1 MSNLIPYYDA
11 SNPFYA
17 SQCLPF
23 ELGCVS
29 CDTHH
34 ITHVDQ
40 CYPTDPF
47 LNKNRQY
54 AQYARKFPCL
64 AVSANKEPHIVST
77 PAALNSY
84 PLLGL
89 LGTSAEQ
96 KQQYKQTVLN
106 HSSNYIGTSKK
117 MQYGKYAQTT
127 PGLTTFASK
136 KYAALQ
142 PAVAQK
148 QQCFATLCP
157 KF

>member
-1 MSNLIPYYDA
+1 MTHLIPYYDP
-11 SNPFYA
+11 SNSFHA
-17 SQCLPF
+17 RQCLPF

-29 CDTHH
+29 CDYAH

-40 CYPTDPF
+40 CYPTDIF
-47 LNKNRQY
+47 LNKNRQF
-54 AQYARKFPCL
+54 AQYAQKFPCL
-64 AVSANKEPHIVST
+64 AVSANKEPHLVST

-89 LGTSAEQ
+89 PGTLNQ
-96 KQQYKQTVLN
+96 RKQEYKQDVLN
-106 HSSNYIGTSKK
+106 HGPNYIGTSKK

-127 PGLTTFASK
+127 PGLTTFANK

-142 PAVAQK
+142 PTVAKKQK
-148 QQCFATLCP
+148 CFTTLCA

>member
-1 MSNLIPYYDA
+1 MSILIPYNDS
-11 SNPFYA
+11 SNSFHA

-29 CDTHH
+29 CDTAH

-40 CYPTDPF
+40 CYPTDIF

-54 AQYARKFPCL
+54 AQYARKYPCL
-64 AVSANKEPHIVST
+64 AVSANKAPNTVST
-77 PAALNSY
+77 PTALNSY

-89 LGTSAEQ
+89 PGTPIEQ
-96 KQQYKQTVLN
+96 KEEYKQKVLN
-106 HSSNYIGTSKK
+106 HGPNYIGTSKK

-127 PGLTTFASK
+127 PGLTTFANK
-136 KYAALQ
+136 KYASLQ
-142 PAVAQK
+142 PTVAQK
-148 QQCFATLCP
+148 QQCFLTLCP